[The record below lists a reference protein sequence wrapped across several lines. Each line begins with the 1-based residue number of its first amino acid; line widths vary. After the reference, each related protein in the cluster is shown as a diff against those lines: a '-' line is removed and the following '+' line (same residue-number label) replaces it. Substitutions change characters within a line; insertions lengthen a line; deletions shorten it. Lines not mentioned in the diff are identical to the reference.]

1 MRTLKVSM
9 GERSYP
15 IHIGSDLYARLPGLL
30 RDRGIGPDR
39 PLMLVTDTHV
49 RPLYGEKVTEPLRE
63 AGYRVGEATVPAG
76 ESSKSLE
83 HLSRLV
89 EEALRFGL
97 DRQGVVLALGGGVVG
112 DLAGFLAA
120 TYMRGIPFVQLPT
133 TLLAHDSSVGGKV
146 GVNHPLGKNVIGA
159 FHQPVMVVFDV
170 ETLRTLPA
178 REVISGYAEV
188 VKEALIA
195 DASFADWLLRNSE
208 RLLRLEPALVEEAIW
223 NGCRIKAEVVSR
235 DEREAGLRAV
245 LNYGHTI
252 GHALEAASGYVGL
265 THGEGV
271 SIGMVGAAMLGEA
284 LGTAREVVQ
293 PTKRLLTAFRLPVQ
307 LEGNWSEDD
316 LLELMRRDKKVRGGA
331 YTFVLPERIGAVRV
345 VRGVPEEA
353 IRKVLRQL
361 AAGEGS

>member
-1 MRTLKVSM
+1 LIMRTLKVST

-15 IHIGSDLYARLPGLL
+15 IRIGRALYARLPEWL
-30 RDRGIGPDR
+30 RDRGIGPER

-49 RPLYGEKVTEPLRE
+49 GPLYGKKVAGPLRE

-76 ESSKSLE
+76 ESSKNLE
-83 HLSRLV
+83 QLSRLV
-89 EEALRFGL
+89 EEGLRFGL

-120 TYMRGIPFVQLPT
+120 SYMRGIPFVQLPT

-159 FHQPVMVVFDV
+159 FHQPLMVVFDV
-170 ETLRTLPA
+170 DTLRSLPR
-178 REVISGYAEV
+178 REVVSGYAEV
-188 VKEALIA
+188 VKHALIA
-195 DASFADWLLRNSE
+195 DDTFADWLLQNSE
-208 RLLRLEPALVEEAIW
+208 RLLQLEPSLVEEAIW
-223 NGCRIKAEVVSR
+223 NGCRIKAEVVSK
-235 DEREAGLRAV
+235 DEREAGLRAI

-252 GHALEAASGYVGL
+252 GHALEAASGYAGL

-271 SIGMVGAAMLGEA
+271 AIGMVGAAMLGEA
-284 LGTAREVVQ
+284 LGTARDVVK
-293 PTKRLLTAFRLPVQ
+293 TTRRLLQAFQLPVH
-307 LEGNWSEDD
+307 LAGEWSEDE
-316 LLELMRRDKKVRGGA
+316 LLELMRRDKKARGGA

-353 IRKVLRQL
+353 IRRVLRRLQS
-361 AAGEGS
+361 G